1 MLEPTHDISKAQVI
15 RLAKDKLKIL
25 VRKFKK
31 EFEEKENDTLDDLES
46 QIIDYLFNSEQKV
59 NLKELSQNLYIKG
72 VYSQE
77 MLVTT
82 MSRLV
87 KSNKVNVTHTRLWAV
102 CITSIIAITG
112 SMMVITNPTS
122 NVNVIITV
130 QPAS

>member
-1 MLEPTHDISKAQVI
+1 MI